1 MRNLTIKRAK
11 RFVACLGK
19 MKIYIED
26 PTSNEMFI
34 GNTPCRKLGEL
45 KNGEEKTF
53 QVEEQA
59 AKIFVIGD
67 KLSKNY
73 CNEFY
78 QLPAGEEDIVLTGK
92 NVFNIAAG
100 NAFRFDN
107 NESADVLAN
116 RKQGKRK
123 GLVVAI
129 VAVAVGA
136 IIGGFAGRGITSLLL
151 PDPSTKTKTFSSEGI
166 SVTLTEAFRETNV
179 GNYTAVFESKDVAVF
194 ALREAFALAEGV
206 EDYTLRQYCELVM
219 EANGMA
225 GKEIITGDGLMRFE
239 YTYTNPETNDT
250 YRYYSFVYK
259 AEDAFWL
266 VQFTTLDKNASKYA
280 EKIIQ
285 WAKTVEFNS
294 KYS

>member
-26 PTSNEMFI
+26 PTSNEI
-34 GNTPCRKLGEL
+34 TIRNTPCRKIGEL

-53 QVEEQA
+53 QIEEQA

-67 KLSKNY
+67 KLSKDY
-73 CNEFY
+73 CNEYY
-78 QLPAGEEDIVLTGK
+78 QLPAGEEDIILTGK

-107 NESADVLAN
+107 NESADVLEN

-123 GLVVAI
+123 GLIVAI

-136 IIGGFAGRGITSLLL
+136 VIGGFAGRGITSLLL
-151 PDPSTKTKTFSSEGI
+151 PDPATKTKTFSSEGI
-166 SVTLTEAFRETNV
+166 SITLTEAFRETSV

-194 ALREAFALAEGV
+194 ALREAFTLAEGV

-225 GKEIITGDGLMRFE
+225 GKEIITDDDLMRFE

-266 VQFTTLDKNASKYA
+266 VQFTTLDKNTSKHA

-285 WAKTVEFNS
+285 WAKSVEFNS

>member
-11 RFVACLGK
+11 RFVACLVK

-151 PDPSTKTKTFSSEGI
+151 PDPSTKTKTFSSKGI
-166 SVTLTEAFRETNV
+166 SVTLTEAFRETGV

-285 WAKTVEFNS
+285 WAKTIEFNS